1 MRRRRRRSVS
11 NPPRPYPAADKVRPV
26 ATSNNPSRAW
36 EKAWGGNYRG
46 EIGWERQDGVMG
58 SKVNAQGTDRVGI
71 HVESNDR
78 LRGKMIAT
86 IKSAVYFKGKKRRG
100 VDPGSRVFAC
110 GVWVSFWLQGLR
122 WGSSFYTLSFLI
134 DAATLG
140 VCANRLRC
148 SWGSDC

>member
-1 MRRRRRRSVS
+1 
-11 NPPRPYPAADKVRPV
+11 VRI
-26 ATSNNPSRAW
+26 T
-36 EKAWGGNYRG
+36 EGKLGGEAGRG
-46 EIGWERQDGVMG
+46 VVG

-86 IKSAVYFKGKKRRG
+86 IKSAVYFKGKERRG

>member
-1 MRRRRRRSVS
+1 MWWEAKLT
-11 NPPRPYPAADKVRPV
+11 PRVR
-26 ATSNNPSRAW
+26 TEWGYMS
-36 EKAWGGNYRG
+36 KAMTDSGG
-46 EIGWERQDGVMG
+46 E
-58 SKVNAQGTDRVGI
+58 
-71 HVESNDR
+71 
-78 LRGKMIAT
+78 MIAT
-86 IKSAVYFKGKKRRG
+86 IKSAVYFKGKERRG